1 MGAAGLQRPT
11 DRCGESTAGCR
22 PIPVDSGLLDVQG
35 AGDLPTPFTGP
46 SEGAHR
52 GVPRTTPR
60 QQGTAFT
67 FLILGPTMSH
77 RNTSP
82 ANDEEAAR
90 LAALYS
96 YEILDT
102 PPDGAFDRVTALA
115 ARHFN
120 APVALVSLVD
130 EDRIWFKS
138 RRGLDTEEIPR
149 SPGLCASVILSDE
162 AYVVTNALEDPRT
175 LANPLVAGEMGLR
188 FYAAAPLVT
197 HDGHRLGTLNVIDF
211 EPRELDADGCWM
223 LHQFAGLVMDQM
235 ELRLSARKAIAS
247 LSQIFLG
254 AERSDDLKKLITVSA
269 WSRKIQVDNVWVSFE
284 EFLVDKLGVSITHGI
299 DPESAQKLQKQMD
312 QRTHRSG

>member
-1 MGAAGLQRPT
+1 
-11 DRCGESTAGCR
+11 
-22 PIPVDSGLLDVQG
+22 
-35 AGDLPTPFTGP
+35 
-46 SEGAHR
+46 
-52 GVPRTTPR
+52 
-60 QQGTAFT
+60 
-67 FLILGPTMSH
+67 MSH
-77 RNTSP
+77 RNTAP
-82 ANDEEAAR
+82 ANGEEAAR
-90 LAALYS
+90 LAALHS

-115 ARHFN
+115 ARHFH

-299 DPESAQKLQKQMD
+299 DPESAQELHNQMD
-312 QRTHRSG
+312 QRKHRSG